1 MTWYELIS
9 DEYVFSFFLL
19 FTRIT
24 TLFVTM
30 PFFSHTTIPVQIK
43 AAAAFYVTLILF
55 PFVDTTLVPPEFSS
69 IVLALFSEIVLA
81 VIAGL
86 AINIIFMI
94 LLYAA
99 EIMSFIMGFSMASA
113 MDPAT
118 GSSSTVVGT
127 FLSLVALLVF
137 LQINGHHTILLFLS
151 HSINEIPL
159 GGFILTEDMVKY
171 FMNAMANLFVMGFT
185 IAFPIIALSYM
196 SDVIFGM
203 LMKTMPQ
210 FNLLVVGF
218 PIKIMVSLII
228 LIVTLGAMM
237 TVFRSELDKAFR
249 FLEAILI

>member
-9 DEYVFSFFLL
+9 EEYVFSFFLL

-24 TLFVTM
+24 TLFVSM
-30 PFFSHTTIPVQIK
+30 PFFSHTSIPVQIK
-43 AAAAFYVTLILF
+43 AAVAFYLTLILF
-55 PFVDTTLVPPEFSS
+55 PFVDTTEVDLEFSS
-69 IVLALFSEIVLA
+69 IILALFSEIVLA
-81 VIAGL
+81 LIAGL
-86 AINIIFMI
+86 AVNIVFMI

-118 GSSSTVVGT
+118 GSASTVIGT

-137 LQINGHHTILLFLS
+137 LQINAHHTVLIFLTE
-151 HSINEIPL
+151 SINAIPL
-159 GGFILTEDMVKY
+159 GGFVLTENMVEY
-171 FMNAMANLFVMGFT
+171 FMDAMANLFVMGFT

-218 PIKIMVSLII
+218 PIKIMVSLMI
-228 LIVTLGAMM
+228 LITTLAAMM
-237 TVFRSELDKAFR
+237 TVFRSELANAFG
-249 FLEAILI
+249 FLEAILV